1 MLPCYLFR
9 DLPNVVDTEDT
20 CIPLLL
26 IDTAGCNLS
35 ELDVACNES
44 KGNEGE
50 YLILCLVAIDCS
62 LLILSLITIQ
72 KCLSVS
78 R

>member
-9 DLPNVVDTEDT
+9 DLPSVVDTEDT

-26 IDTAGCNLS
+26 IDTAGCNLN

-50 YLILCLVAIDCS
+50 HIV
-62 LLILSLITIQ
+62 
-72 KCLSVS
+72 SVNFKYVIVTS
-78 R
+78 HFSVHHTW

>member
-1 MLPCYLFR
+1 VLSCYLFR

-20 CIPLLL
+20 GVPLLL

-35 ELDVACNES
+35 ELDVASNES

-50 YLILCLVAIDCS
+50 YLIIMFLFIPDVTEAVVK
-62 LLILSLITIQ
+62 IQ
-72 KCLSVS
+72 
-78 R
+78 RQMQNINF